1 MKLLKVD
8 PDSPVAPFEQLRMQ
22 VAYMVVLGEL
32 EPGQRLPTV
41 RQLANDLGLAPNTVA
56 RAYRELEADGVLSTR
71 GSRGTFV
78 RSAALE
84 QIDDTKPDTRLTAAA
99 FTSAARRNGLSL
111 AEATRLLETAWH
123 QKPSPG

>member
-1 MKLLKVD
+1 MKLLRID

-22 VAYMVVLGEL
+22 VASIVASGAL

-56 RAYRELEADGVLSTR
+56 RAYRELEADGVLSTQ

-84 QIDDTKPDTRLTAAA
+84 QIDGSKRGTRLKAAA
-99 FTSAARRNGLSL
+99 FSSAARRNGLSL
-111 AEATRLLETAWH
+111 AEATRLLEATWH
-123 QKPSPG
+123 KSAKSW